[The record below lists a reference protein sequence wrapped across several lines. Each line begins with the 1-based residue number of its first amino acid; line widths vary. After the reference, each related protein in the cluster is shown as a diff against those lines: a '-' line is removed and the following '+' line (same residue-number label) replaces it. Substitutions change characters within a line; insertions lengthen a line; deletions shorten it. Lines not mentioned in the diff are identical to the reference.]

1 MRKNGPM
8 RVWIPVTAQQIS
20 EFKDSNILDA
30 AAGYAVTEDWA
41 QSWDETDPEVLEAE
55 ILQAAGTESR
65 LVVVAECL
73 AEVENT
79 ETGQITI
86 SNPIAKAQ
94 IQAIFAA
101 KAAEPE
107 DFLWFG
113 PTEPEEALVWHSS

>member
-1 MRKNGPM
+1 M

-20 EFKDSNILDA
+20 EFKDSNVLVA

-55 ILQAAGTESR
+55 ILQAAGAESR
-65 LVVVAECL
+65 LIVVAECL
-73 AEVENT
+73 AEVQNS
-79 ETGQITI
+79 ETGRISI

-101 KAAEPE
+101 KAAEPD

-113 PTEPEEALVWHSS
+113 PTEPDEALVWHSS

>member
-1 MRKNGPM
+1 M

-20 EFKDSNILDA
+20 DFNASNVLVA
-30 AAGYAVTEDWA
+30 TSGYSVTEDWA

-55 ILQAAGTESR
+55 ILQAAGMESR

-73 AEVENT
+73 AEIQNA
-79 ETGQITI
+79 ETGQISI

-101 KAAEPE
+101 KASEPQ

-113 PTEPEEALVWHSS
+113 PTEPDEALVWHSS

>member
-1 MRKNGPM
+1 M

-20 EFKDSNILDA
+20 EFKDSNVLGA
-30 AAGYAVTEDWA
+30 TAGYAVTEDWA
-41 QSWDETDPEVLEAE
+41 KSWDETDPEVLEAE

-73 AEVENT
+73 AEVEST
-79 ETGQITI
+79 ETGQISI

-113 PTEPEEALVWHSS
+113 PTEPEEALLWHSS

>member
-1 MRKNGPM
+1 M

-20 EFKDSNILDA
+20 EFKASKVLTANH
-30 AAGYAVTEDWA
+30 GYSVTDGWA

-55 ILQAAGTESR
+55 ILQVAGADSR

-73 AEVENT
+73 AEVQNSES
-79 ETGQITI
+79 GQIAI
-86 SNPIAKAQ
+86 SNPIANAQ

-113 PTEPEEALVWHSS
+113 PTEPDEALVWHSS

>member
-1 MRKNGPM
+1 M

-20 EFKDSNILDA
+20 EFKESKVLTAQN
-30 AAGYAVTEDWA
+30 GYAVTDGWA

-73 AEVENT
+73 AEIQNS
-79 ETGQITI
+79 ETGQISI
-86 SNPIAKAQ
+86 PNPVAKAQ

-101 KAAEPE
+101 RASEPE

-113 PTEPEEALVWHSS
+113 PTEPDEALVWHSS

>member
-1 MRKNGPM
+1 M

-20 EFKDSNILDA
+20 EFKNSNVLVA
-30 AAGYAVTEDWA
+30 AAGYAVTENWA
-41 QSWDETDPEVLEAE
+41 QTWDETDSEVLEAE

-65 LVVVAECL
+65 LVVVVECL
-73 AEVENT
+73 AEVQNS
-79 ETGQITI
+79 ETGLI
-86 SNPIAKAQ
+86 SIPNPVAKAQ

-101 KAAEPE
+101 KASEPE

>member
-1 MRKNGPM
+1 M

-20 EFKDSNILDA
+20 EFKESKALTA
-30 AAGYAVTEDWA
+30 QSGYSVTDGWA

-73 AEVENT
+73 AEIQNS
-79 ETGQITI
+79 ETGQISI
-86 SNPIAKAQ
+86 PNPVAKAQ

-101 KAAEPE
+101 RASEPE

-113 PTEPEEALVWHSS
+113 PTEPDEALVWHSS

>member
-1 MRKNGPM
+1 M
-8 RVWIPVTAQQIS
+8 RVWIPVSAQQIS
-20 EFKDSNILDA
+20 EFKDSNVLVA

-55 ILQAAGTESR
+55 ILQAAGAESR
-65 LVVVAECL
+65 LIVVAECL
-73 AEVENT
+73 AEVQNS
-79 ETGQITI
+79 ETGRISI

-113 PTEPEEALVWHSS
+113 PTEPDEALVWHSS

>member
-1 MRKNGPM
+1 
-8 RVWIPVTAQQIS
+8 
-20 EFKDSNILDA
+20 
-30 AAGYAVTEDWA
+30 VTEDWA

-55 ILQAAGTESR
+55 ILQAAGAESR
-65 LVVVAECL
+65 LIVVAECL
-73 AEVENT
+73 AEVQNS
-79 ETGQITI
+79 ETGRISI

-113 PTEPEEALVWHSS
+113 PTEPDEALVWHSS